1 MSTFTLQGNYT
12 DGAAVQLAMNEAP
25 GAEAFTPLL
34 EEAKSY
40 IKFFDT
46 PQEQNLE
53 MLWMLERAGFTI
65 VSTTST
71 FGAEQYDPVNGHW
84 AVTFAG

>member
-1 MSTFTLQGNYT
+1 MSTFTLNGNYA
-12 DGAAVQLAMNEAP
+12 DNAGVQLAMNQVP

-34 EEAKSY
+34 EDAKGY
-40 IKFFDT
+40 LKFFDT
-46 PQEQNLE
+46 PQEQQLE
-53 MLWMLERAGFTI
+53 MLWLLERAGFTI

-71 FGAEQYDPVNGHW
+71 FGAEQHKPVAGHW

>member
-1 MSTFTLQGNYT
+1 MSTFTLKGNYA
-12 DGAAVQLAMNEAP
+12 DNAGVQLAMNQAP

-34 EEAKSY
+34 EEAKGY
-40 IKFFDT
+40 LKFFDT
-46 PQEQNLE
+46 PQEQQLE

-71 FGAEQYDPVNGHW
+71 FGAEQHDPVNGHW

>member
-1 MSTFTLQGNYT
+1 MFEVKGSYT
-12 DGAAVQLAMNEAP
+12 GSAAVQLAP

-34 EEAKSY
+34 EDAKGY
-40 IKFFDT
+40 LKFFDT

-65 VSTTST
+65 LSTSST
-71 FGAEQYDPVNGHW
+71 FGAEQHEPVNGHW

>member
-1 MSTFTLQGNYT
+1 MYEVKGSYTGNAT
-12 DGAAVQLAMNEAP
+12 VQLAMSEAP

-46 PQEQNLE
+46 PQEQQLE

-65 VSTTST
+65 LSTTST
-71 FGAEQYDPVNGHW
+71 FGAEQHDPVNGHW

>member
-1 MSTFTLQGNYT
+1 MSIFTLKGNYA
-12 DGAAVQLAMNEAP
+12 DNAGVQLAMNQAP

-34 EEAKSY
+34 EDAKGY
-40 IKFFDT
+40 LKFFDT

-65 VSTTST
+65 LSTTST
-71 FGAEQYDPVNGHW
+71 FGAERTEPVNGHW

>member
-1 MSTFTLQGNYT
+1 MSTFTLNGNYA
-12 DGAAVQLAMNEAP
+12 DNAGVQLAMNQAP

-34 EEAKSY
+34 EEAKGY
-40 IKFFDT
+40 LKFFDT

-71 FGAEQYDPVNGHW
+71 FGAEHTEPVNGHW
-84 AVTFAG
+84 IVTFTD